1 MGMRSSVRLVL
12 VAPALAAVLWP
23 MSAAALDQS
32 KHRAISRDTCA
43 NAGMPW
49 EFCERVGTES
59 YNVDHYEWNDMSAHA
74 QVDLAQGQTSC
85 EAANLAAGRV
95 NNLAEDVRRD
105 LAAFAKGDKK
115 VDATVIATALGRALH
130 TVQDNCAHRGVS
142 NPHHAWLSLSDSC
155 EGTKSSP
162 DARPEAITCAQQET
176 EAVIDA
182 FVVAVDDAGID
193 PDDLD
198 DGVDEGW
205 GHWPTRTEVCEFLK
219 SANEWD
225 GNDVHWNSGIVVAS
239 LRDQFTAGI
248 EGKTVGSDICAGNPA
263 ALNDKPGPK
272 VDTSQ
277 GKSLCFK
284 LNLFCVGKDDSPDEA
299 PPWVDEAEAAADNEG
314 TPPEQACAV
323 DPDGGDTAFGSLAAV
338 VVLAWRRRRR

>member
-1 MGMRSSVRLVL
+1 MASPVRLVL
-12 VAPALAAVLWP
+12 LAPAVAAALWP
-23 MSAAALDQS
+23 LSAEALDQS

-43 NAGMPW
+43 QAGMPW
-49 EFCERVGTES
+49 EFCERVGTEA
-59 YNVDHYEWNDMSAHA
+59 YNVDHYEWEDMSAHA
-74 QVDLAQGQTSC
+74 QVDVSTGQTAC

-95 NNLAEDVRRD
+95 NGLADDLRLD
-105 LAAFAKGDKK
+105 LAAFAKGSKT

-162 DARPEAITCAQQET
+162 DTRPEALTCAQQET
-176 EAVIDA
+176 EEVIDA
-182 FVVAVDDAGID
+182 FVSAVDDANID

-205 GHWPTRTEVCEFLK
+205 GHWPTRGEVCEFLK
-219 SANEWD
+219 SGNEWD
-225 GNDVHWNSGIVVAS
+225 GIDKHWNSGIVVSA
-239 LRDQFTAGI
+239 LREQFTAGI
-248 EGKTVGSDICAGNPA
+248 GGKAVGSDICAGNPK
-263 ALNDKPGPK
+263 ALDAKPGPAIN
-272 VDTSQ
+272 TSQ
-277 GKSLCFK
+277 GQELCFT
-284 LNLFCVGKDDSPDEA
+284 LNLFCVGKDDSPDQA
-299 PPWVDEAEAAADNEG
+299 PPWVDADEAAADNEG

-323 DPDGGDTAFGSLAAV
+323 DPRGGDTAFGSLACV